1 MKLEIGKRYTISDK
15 IKNAFGVKS
24 SEAKVVSISN
34 SIVMLEIDGM
44 AFPLKEAI
52 ALTNLY
58 NSYQLTAQMTE
69 EKEKKYEDSIPE
81 TVEDDVP
88 VVTPEPEEIEGD
100 DISTPVVES
109 DPKES
114 IDEGVDDTEPEENN
128 QPPEETPE
136 ETNDPA
142 EEGVENPV
150 EDEVNVDNSIV
161 ITVPEVETE
170 PENEIIEENP
180 QDNPEPE
187 EEYDPYAEYNPDDD
201 WAF

>member
-109 DPKES
+109 DPKKALMRGWMTQS
-114 IDEGVDDTEPEENN
+114 PRR
-128 QPPEETPE
+128 
-136 ETNDPA
+136 
-142 EEGVENPV
+142 
-150 EDEVNVDNSIV
+150 
-161 ITVPEVETE
+161 
-170 PENEIIEENP
+170 IINR
-180 QDNPEPE
+180 QRRLQRKQMILQKKV
-187 EEYDPYAEYNPDDD
+187 
-201 WAF
+201 WKIQ